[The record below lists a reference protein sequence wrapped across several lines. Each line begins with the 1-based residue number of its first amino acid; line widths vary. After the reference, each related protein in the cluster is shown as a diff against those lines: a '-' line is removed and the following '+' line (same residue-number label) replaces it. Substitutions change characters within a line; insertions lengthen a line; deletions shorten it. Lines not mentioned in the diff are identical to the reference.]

1 MTNKSKISA
10 VELTRDPLWI
20 GDYALYQPKKGYRFT
35 LDALLLGAVVPLFAG
50 ASLLELGCGSGVLPL
65 IFLGREP
72 QLRITGI
79 ESMDQAFDLAE
90 MNMISNG
97 VAGKVRLIHG
107 DAMRAAEL
115 LPSHSQDIIV
125 TNPPYYPAGC
135 CRIPKDPDVAAAKTE
150 LYWNPA
156 VMMRQAA
163 MLLRQKGI
171 LCMVMDMRRKSE
183 MLHWAAEA
191 GLYLQHC
198 ADVFMTVEDKLAH
211 RVLLTFSDTEKEPEL
226 TSLRIYEKT
235 GEMTPEAKRIFGI
248 YHGTGTVP
256 CGDAHWESR

>member
-1 MTNKSKISA
+1 
-10 VELTRDPLWI
+10 
-20 GDYALYQPKKGYRFT
+20 
-35 LDALLLGAVVPLFAG
+35 
-50 ASLLELGCGSGVLPL
+50 
-65 IFLGREP
+65 
-72 QLRITGI
+72 
-79 ESMDQAFDLAE
+79 
-90 MNMISNG
+90 
-97 VAGKVRLIHG
+97 
-107 DAMRAAEL
+107 
-115 LPSHSQDIIV
+115 
-125 TNPPYYPAGC
+125 
-135 CRIPKDPDVAAAKTE
+135 
-150 LYWNPA
+150 
-156 VMMRQAA
+156 
-163 MLLRQKGI
+163 
-171 LCMVMDMRRKSE
+171 MVMDMRRKSE